1 MRVMMGWYMMLIKR
15 MDIRFRLTNDLISMS
30 GSPLFFRVCHT
41 MQIGEEQLQENVL
54 LGKATGSYME
64 SRMEAPRFV
73 DVSKRPGEKREEE
86 FIDLDN

>member
-1 MRVMMGWYMMLIKR
+1 
-15 MDIRFRLTNDLISMS
+15 
-30 GSPLFFRVCHT
+30 